1 MKDGSGGRDAGRAR
15 AAINASFQSRR
26 TTRSRE
32 GRRRRSGG
40 QVAAGSA
47 RPRSTS
53 EEHAP
58 GTEGESDQTVPDA
71 PISPVGPSQAR
82 GVGVRSTSSTD
93 RDPGKPGSPRNR
105 MSSVKGRGWS
115 IIVSLEVV
123 WLV

>member
-1 MKDGSGGRDAGRAR
+1 MLPTSLKGGPEPKQAGDAYESMEDVR
-15 AAINASFQSRR
+15 
-26 TTRSRE
+26 
-32 GRRRRSGG
+32 
-40 QVAAGSA
+40 QVAAGST

-82 GVGVRSTSSTD
+82 GVGVRSTSSTA